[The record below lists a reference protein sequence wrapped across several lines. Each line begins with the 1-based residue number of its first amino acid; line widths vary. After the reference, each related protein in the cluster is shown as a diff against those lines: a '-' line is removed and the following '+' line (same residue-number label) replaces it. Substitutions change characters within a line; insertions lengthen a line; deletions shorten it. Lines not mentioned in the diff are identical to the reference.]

1 MAVFAMLGALMYA
14 SKMIMEV
21 APNVH
26 LLGVFT
32 IAFTVVY
39 RKKALYP
46 IYTYVL
52 LNGIFCGFAT
62 WWIPYLYLWAV
73 LWGATMLLPKR
84 IPEKIRPLVY
94 MLLCAAHGFLFGTL
108 YAPAQALLYGLSFQ
122 KMIAWI
128 ISGLPWD
135 FVHGVSNFFC
145 GILIVPIVKILTF
158 LEKIFRKSFV
168 FSVGE
173 IRNYNLES
181 ETDRGENPLAACG
194 RMRGSHGEQ

>member
-1 MAVFAMLGALMYA
+1 MKNAKLTIREMAVFAMLGALMYA

-84 IPEKIRPLVY
+84 IPEKLRPLVY

-122 KMIAWI
+122 KMVAWI

-145 GILIVPIVKILTF
+145 GILIVPIIKILTF
-158 LEKIFRKSFV
+158 LEK
-168 FSVGE
+168 
-173 IRNYNLES
+173 NL
-181 ETDRGENPLAACG
+181 
-194 RMRGSHGEQ
+194 

>member
-84 IPEKIRPLVY
+84 IPEKLRPLVY

-122 KMIAWI
+122 KMVAWI

-135 FVHGVSNFFC
+135 FVHGVRNFFC

-158 LEKIFRKSFV
+158 LEK
-168 FSVGE
+168 
-173 IRNYNLES
+173 NL
-181 ETDRGENPLAACG
+181 
-194 RMRGSHGEQ
+194 

>member
-1 MAVFAMLGALMYA
+1 MKNGKLTIREMAVFAMLGALMYA

-46 IYTYVL
+46 IYTYGL

-73 LWGATMLLPKR
+73 LWGATMLIPKR
-84 IPEKIRPLVY
+84 IPEKLRPLVY

-108 YAPAQALLYGLSFQ
+108 YAPVQALLYGLSFQ
-122 KMIAWI
+122 KMVAWI

-145 GILIVPIVKILTF
+145 GVLIVPIIKILTF
-158 LEKIFRKSFV
+158 LEK
-168 FSVGE
+168 
-173 IRNYNLES
+173 NL
-181 ETDRGENPLAACG
+181 
-194 RMRGSHGEQ
+194 

>member
-1 MAVFAMLGALMYA
+1 MKNRKLTIREMAVFAMLGALMYA
-14 SKMIMEV
+14 SKMLMEV

-73 LWGATMLLPKR
+73 LWGATMLLPKK
-84 IPEKIRPLVY
+84 IPEKIRPIVY

-122 KMIAWI
+122 KTIAWI
-128 ISGLPWD
+128 ITGLPWD

-145 GILIVPIVKILTF
+145 GILIVPIIKILTF
-158 LEKIFRKSFV
+158 LE
-168 FSVGE
+168 
-173 IRNYNLES
+173 NNL
-181 ETDRGENPLAACG
+181 
-194 RMRGSHGEQ
+194 

>member
-1 MAVFAMLGALMYA
+1 MKNGKLTIREMAVFAMLGALMYA

-84 IPEKIRPLVY
+84 IPEKLCPLVY

-122 KMIAWI
+122 KMVAWI

-145 GILIVPIVKILTF
+145 GILIVPIIKILTF
-158 LEKIFRKSFV
+158 LEK
-168 FSVGE
+168 
-173 IRNYNLES
+173 NL
-181 ETDRGENPLAACG
+181 
-194 RMRGSHGEQ
+194 